1 MSRSRLKF
9 GKIIAAF
16 SFLLALALVSVAL
29 AGEVKLITKDELK
42 ASLGS
47 PGLVIIDVRIP
58 KNWNES
64 DQKIKGA
71 VREEPGQLDEL
82 VKKYNKTNDIVF
94 YCA

>member
-1 MSRSRLKF
+1 MSRRRLKF

-16 SFLLALALVSVAL
+16 SFFLALALVSVAL

-47 PGLVIIDVRIP
+47 PGLVIIDVRPP
-58 KNWNES
+58 KDWNES

-71 VREEPGQLDEL
+71 VREEPGQLDKL
-82 VKKYNKTNDIVF
+82 
-94 YCA
+94 A

>member
-1 MSRSRLKF
+1 MSGSRLKF
-9 GKIIAAF
+9 GKAIAAF

-42 ASLGS
+42 VSLGS
-47 PGLVIIDVRIP
+47 PGLVIIDVRLP

-71 VREEPGQLDEL
+71 VREDPGQLDKWA
-82 VKKYNKTNDIVF
+82 KKYNKTNEIVL